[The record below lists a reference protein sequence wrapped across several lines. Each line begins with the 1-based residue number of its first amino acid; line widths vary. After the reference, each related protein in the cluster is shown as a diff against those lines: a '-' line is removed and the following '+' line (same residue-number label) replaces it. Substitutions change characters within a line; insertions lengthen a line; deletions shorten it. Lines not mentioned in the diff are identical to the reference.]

1 MKEEEIKLHTKVNN
15 VSEFNLLKHSKI
27 VWILKEFI
35 NESTQ
40 KISLSLISPKY
51 ETAK

>member
-1 MKEEEIKLHTKVNN
+1 MYERRRNKTTKVNN

-27 VWILKEFI
+27 VWFLKEFI
-35 NESTQ
+35 NKTPQ